1 MANRRIGIVKAM
13 LAEASPPIK
22 RLELRETPA
31 PWDDRLPPRLWT
43 GTHAGVAIDLVWLGR
58 DVRHGVDLIGTS
70 AATLATTLLLTN
82 RAIDLVISAGTAGGF
97 VSRGGDIGKVYFS
110 KTPIC
115 FHDRRVPIEGFREAA
130 LGEHPCIDASELARE
145 LGYELGVVSTGDS
158 LDAPPQDLEAMHSL
172 GTHAK
177 EMEAAAVAWIA
188 CRMGVPMLAVKAIT
202 DLVDGPHAT
211 EAEFMEHLHTASD
224 RLAEAVE
231 QIVVRNVE
239 RTAELRS

>member
-13 LAEASPPIK
+13 LAEASPLIR

-43 GTHAGVAIDLVWLGR
+43 GTHAGFEIDLVWLGR
-58 DVRHGVDLIGTS
+58 DDRHGVDLIGTS
-70 AATLATTLLLTN
+70 AATLATTLLLTH

-97 VSRGGDIGKVYFS
+97 VSRGGEIGKVYLS
-110 KTPIC
+110 RSPIC
-115 FHDRRVPIEGFREAA
+115 FHDRRVPIDGFREAA
-130 LGEHPCIDASELARE
+130 LGEHPCIDASHLARE

-158 LDAPPQDLEAMHSL
+158 LDAPTQDLEAMHRL

-188 CRMGVPMLAVKAIT
+188 SRMGVPMLAVKAIT

-231 QIVVRNVE
+231 RVVSRLGV
-239 RTAELRS
+239 A

>member
-13 LAEASPPIK
+13 LAEASPVIR
-22 RLELRETPA
+22 RLELHEAPT

-43 GTHAGVAIDLVWLGR
+43 GTHAGVDIDLVWLGR
-58 DVRHGVDLIGTS
+58 DDRHGVDLIGTS
-70 AATLATTLLLTN
+70 AATLATTLLLTH
-82 RAIDLVISAGTAGGF
+82 RSIDLVISAGTAGGF
-97 VSRGGDIGKVYFS
+97 VRRGGAIGKVYLS
-110 KTPIC
+110 RSPIS
-115 FHDRRVPIEGFREAA
+115 FHDRRVPIDGFREAA
-130 LGEHPCIDASELARE
+130 LGEHPCIDAADLSSE

-158 LDAPPQDLEAMHSL
+158 LDAPPQDLEAMHRL

-188 CRMGVPMLAVKAIT
+188 SRMGVPMLAVKAIT

-231 QIVVRNVE
+231 RVV
-239 RTAELRS
+239 AHLGAA